1 MLKSKKDSKF
11 HPSAIYYPS
20 IRKRDDFASGNCI
33 HIPPLS
39 KLFSWLRNL
48 LGVLSKLKKKKKK
61 KMRVSV
67 LQINENHA

>member
-1 MLKSKKDSKF
+1 MLKSKKDSKL

-39 KLFSWLRNL
+39 KLSHDKDIYWELFQ
-48 LGVLSKLKKKKKK
+48 LKKKKIKCLYQPFK
-61 KMRVSV
+61 
-67 LQINENHA
+67 